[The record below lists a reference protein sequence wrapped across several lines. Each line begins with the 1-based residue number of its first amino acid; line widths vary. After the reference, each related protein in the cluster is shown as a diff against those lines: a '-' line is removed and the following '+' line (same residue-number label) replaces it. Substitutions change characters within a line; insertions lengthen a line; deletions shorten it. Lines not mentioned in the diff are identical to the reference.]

1 MNTNSNTSS
10 GLNPSRDD
18 NVRDSEIRT
27 PAANGDDVAVRWRW
41 LPGQARR
48 IWRSV
53 LNNEA
58 SFVVYVKLLLGKR
71 VVSAATSIAAAL
83 TAIDAFRGSHDQ
95 LLLSA
100 RWWLIV
106 TVLGVMLAQFLVW
119 QDFWRDEVEPR
130 HGEDLRELAKKLRR
144 QLHAGIV
151 PTYTDGALAAWTAPH
166 IFGTHFPDIAK
177 TLKAY
182 EQETHN
188 VETARATL
196 VDTVITKGAERVF
209 GRTEGWSPKA
219 IAKRSKTHLDSILKG
234 EKQALG
240 LTQGVVSWLGDPV
253 LDPAYASTPVEVP
266 SDALALLEDWLDGV
280 SRSPKADAYRSGVE
294 ARAAMT
300 LRGLALLD
308 PLLYEEPIRKVPG
321 CQICFPPK
329 GSRLR
334 PARRAPRSTS
344 DSTKNEAQIP

>member
-1 MNTNSNTSS
+1 MDTNSNTSS
-10 GLNPSRDD
+10 GQNPSRDGND
-18 NVRDSEIRT
+18 MDFEIQT
-27 PAANGDDVAVRWRW
+27 PTANGDDVAVRWRW

-53 LNNEA
+53 LDNEA

-71 VVSAATSIAAAL
+71 VVSAPTSIAAAL

-100 RWWLIV
+100 RWWLII

-119 QDFWRDEVEPR
+119 RDFWRDEVEPR
-130 HGEDLRELAKKLRR
+130 HGEDLRELAKKLHG
-144 QLHAGIV
+144 QLHTGIV
-151 PTYTDGALAAWTAPH
+151 PTYTDGTLAAWTAPH

-182 EQETHN
+182 ERERDN
-188 VETARATL
+188 LEAARATL

-209 GRTEGWSPKA
+209 DRTKGWSPKA
-219 IAKRSKTHLDSILKG
+219 IVKRSKTHLDPILKG

-240 LTQGVVSWLGDPV
+240 LTHGVVSWLGDPV
-253 LDPAYASTPVEVP
+253 LDPAYASAPVEVP
-266 SDALALLEDWLDGV
+266 SDALALLEDWLDRV
-280 SRSPKADAYRSGVE
+280 SRSPEADAYRSSVE
-294 ARAAMT
+294 ARAAT
-300 LRGLALLD
+300 KLGGLALLD
-308 PLLYEEPIRKVPG
+308 PLLYGQPIRKVPG

-334 PARRAPRSTS
+334 PTRRAP
-344 DSTKNEAQIP
+344 

>member
-1 MNTNSNTSS
+1 
-10 GLNPSRDD
+10 
-18 NVRDSEIRT
+18 
-27 PAANGDDVAVRWRW
+27 
-41 LPGQARR
+41 
-48 IWRSV
+48 V
-53 LNNEA
+53 LDTEA
-58 SFVVYVKLLLGKR
+58 SFVVYLKLLVGKR
-71 VVSAATSIAAAL
+71 VVSAPTIIAAAL

-106 TVLGVMLAQFLVW
+106 TVLGVMLAQYLVW
-119 QDFWRDEVEPR
+119 RDFWRDEVEPR
-130 HGEDLRELAKKLRR
+130 HGEDLRELAKKLHG

-151 PTYTDGALAAWTAPH
+151 PTYTDGMVAAWTAPH

-182 EQETHN
+182 ERERDN
-188 VETARATL
+188 VEAAMATL

-209 GRTEGWSPKA
+209 DRTKGWSPKA
-219 IAKRSKTHLDSILKG
+219 IMKRSKTHLDSILKG

-240 LTQGVVSWLGDPV
+240 LTQGIVSWLGDPV

-280 SRSPKADAYRSGVE
+280 SRLPEADAYRSASDV
-294 ARAAMT
+294 RVAMT

-334 PARRAPRSTS
+334 PARRAPRSAPG
-344 DSTKNEAQIP
+344 STKDGAQIP